1 MTTFIQD
8 VLLDLSRQGK
18 DLSELVFV
26 LPNKR
31 SGIVLKNEIGSV
43 SLKVQFTPKILAIE
57 ELVQEISE
65 LRLVSP
71 TTLLIETYRAYCAS
85 SFQESPESFDQFL
98 NWGPRL
104 IQDFVEIDRY
114 LIEVD
119 SLFKSIQQLK
129 SIEAFG
135 QDQKTPLA
143 SNYLKF
149 W

>member
-57 ELVQEISE
+57 ELVQEIS
-65 LRLVSP
+65 
-71 TTLLIETYRAYCAS
+71 
-85 SFQESPESFDQFL
+85 
-98 NWGPRL
+98 
-104 IQDFVEIDRY
+104 
-114 LIEVD
+114 
-119 SLFKSIQQLK
+119 
-129 SIEAFG
+129 
-135 QDQKTPLA
+135 
-143 SNYLKF
+143 
-149 W
+149 

>member
-85 SFQESPESFDQFL
+85 SFQESPE
-98 NWGPRL
+98 
-104 IQDFVEIDRY
+104 
-114 LIEVD
+114 
-119 SLFKSIQQLK
+119 
-129 SIEAFG
+129 
-135 QDQKTPLA
+135 
-143 SNYLKF
+143 
-149 W
+149 

>member
-57 ELVQEISE
+57 ELVQ
-65 LRLVSP
+65 
-71 TTLLIETYRAYCAS
+71 
-85 SFQESPESFDQFL
+85 
-98 NWGPRL
+98 
-104 IQDFVEIDRY
+104 
-114 LIEVD
+114 
-119 SLFKSIQQLK
+119 
-129 SIEAFG
+129 
-135 QDQKTPLA
+135 
-143 SNYLKF
+143 
-149 W
+149 